1 MNLNEEVEILKG
13 VPLFGKVEPAKLK
26 LIAFTGE
33 RMNYAAG
40 QELFHQGDVGD
51 AMYVILAGSAD
62 VLLETPNGQI
72 RVAELKKNSF
82 VGDIAILSDV
92 PRTATIKAR
101 EPLTTLKISKDM
113 FYRLVAEFPQM
124 AIEMM
129 RELAHRLEDTN
140 QKLRDATATKAA

>member
-13 VPLFGKVEPAKLK
+13 VPLFSKVEPAKLK

-92 PRTATIKAR
+92 PRTATIRAR

-140 QKLRDATATKAA
+140 QKLRDATATRAA

>member
-13 VPLFGKVEPAKLK
+13 IPLFSKVEPAKLK

-51 AMYVILAGSAD
+51 AMYVILGGSAD

-72 RVAELKKNSF
+72 RVAELRKDNF
-82 VGDIAILSDV
+82 VGDMAILGDV
-92 PRTATIKAR
+92 PRTATIRAR

-113 FYRLVAEFPQM
+113 FYRLVSEFPQL
-124 AIEMM
+124 AIAMM

-140 QKLRDATATKAA
+140 QKLRDATTTRAA